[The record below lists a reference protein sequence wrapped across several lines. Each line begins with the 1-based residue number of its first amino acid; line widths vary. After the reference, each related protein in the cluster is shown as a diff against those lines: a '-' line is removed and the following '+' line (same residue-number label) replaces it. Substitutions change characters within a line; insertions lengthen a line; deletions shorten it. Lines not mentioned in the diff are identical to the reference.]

1 MLVAPALMRLL
12 LFDIDGT
19 LLSCGGQPKPLFAE
33 ALVEVFGETGD
44 IDGYDFSGKTD
55 PQIVVEL
62 LEGAGRDRTELLPEI
77 PRVRDFYLD
86 RLERRLDASRVRVLP
101 GVPALLDELAR
112 RDDVAL
118 GLLTGNWERGA
129 AIKLGAVGLERY
141 FSFGSFGDG
150 WTNRRELPPVALER
164 AGAKYSRSFVPEES
178 WIIGDS
184 LLDVD
189 CARAH
194 RLRCLGVATGRTSSA
209 DLAAAGADYAV
220 ADLSALGDVVSR
232 LLG

>member
-1 MLVAPALMRLL
+1 MRLL

-62 LEGAGRDRTELLPEI
+62 LAGAGHAREAVLDGV
-77 PRVRDFYLD
+77 PRVRDAYLD
-86 RLERRLDASRVRVLP
+86 RLERALDPEGIRILP
-101 GVPALLDELAR
+101 GVVELLETLAAR
-112 RDDVAL
+112 TDVAL

-129 AIKLGAVGLERY
+129 GIKLGRAGLGRY
-141 FSFGSFGDG
+141 FDFGSFGDG
-150 WTNRRELPPVALER
+150 WTNRRDLPPVALRLAETR
-164 AGAKYSRSFVPEES
+164 HGRRFPPEES

-184 LLDVD
+184 PLDVD

-194 RLRCLGVATGRTSSA
+194 GLRCLGVATGRSSTA
-209 DLAAAGADYAV
+209 DLTAAGATHAV
-220 ADLSALGDVVSR
+220 DDLRALPEIVAR
-232 LLG
+232 LLA

>member
-1 MLVAPALMRLL
+1 MRLL

-62 LEGAGRDRTELLPEI
+62 LGGAGHARETVLDGL
-77 PRVRDFYLD
+77 PRVRDAYLD
-86 RLERRLDASRVRVLP
+86 RLERALDPERIRILP
-101 GVPALLDELAR
+101 GVVELLETLSAR
-112 RDDVAL
+112 SDVAL

-129 AIKLGAVGLERY
+129 GIKLGRAGLERY
-141 FSFGSFGDG
+141 FGFGSFGDG
-150 WTNRRELPPVALER
+150 WTNRRDLPPVALRLAETLHGR
-164 AGAKYSRSFVPEES
+164 RFPPEQS

-184 LLDVD
+184 PWTST
-189 CARAH
+189 ARAH
-194 RLRCLGVATGRTSSA
+194 GLRCLGVATGRSSTA
-209 DLAAAGADYAV
+209 DLAAAGATHAV
-220 ADLSALGDVVSR
+220 DDLRALPEIVAR
-232 LLG
+232 LLA